1 MIVAYVTFEVE
12 PSGLAEFEA
21 WFVPLA
27 EETRNQT
34 GCVAYDYLLDS
45 QRPGQGRMVEIWAS
59 PVAYEASHSLL
70 DGRAGLFAHRTG
82 SDRRG
87 GSGSRPG
94 ERVGGRIPEAQLG
107 TLSTAEL
114 TAARLRPD
122 DPAGGERGTVL
133 RVS

>member
-21 WFVPLA
+21 WFVPLV

-59 PVAYEASHSLL
+59 PVAYEAHHRHGDHIEMLARGSADFGMKNLLIHSWTDAQGYSLTERART
-70 DGRAGLFAHRTG
+70 DEAVPGRDL
-82 SDRRG
+82 
-87 GSGSRPG
+87 
-94 ERVGGRIPEAQLG
+94 VN
-107 TLSTAEL
+107 EL
-114 TAARLRPD
+114 VADYQKRN
-122 DPAGGERGTVL
+122 
-133 RVS
+133 